1 MVGGQRVIASIAGVL
16 RRFRISGI
24 VFLVLGL
31 LGLSYVVELAVLS
44 YQGKTWDQRIEARS
58 QEYLRRAEQRFT
70 GLQRATRR
78 LAVEIS
84 AHSAVL
90 GYLGGM
96 LRDSVDLF
104 SYVSRISRDEDV
116 GIEIFDRTGRLCAW
130 EGRSD
135 AGHSFEVQ
143 VALDGQLTSSVNSG
157 PVFSFL
163 FVSTPVR
170 LGGRIV
176 GAVLVRQTIEVNYPL
191 SNRFINRQG
200 LSVQLS
206 QESGLPVT
214 FSFDPDASLRKDGR
228 YISSYLYGID
238 STRVGVVS
246 ILRPLRSA
254 YLEGIAQQFR
264 RVHAVLAA
272 TLILLLVVMGVR
284 WGMRR
289 QSLLVQGLLVSAVI
303 WGARYALLWM
313 DIPGALGSGGIF
325 DPASFASKF
334 GGGAAKSIGEMSLT
348 TFALLINCGLV
359 LRAVLGRVRLG
370 SPWWHPASTAVRL
383 PVAVFVTTLIFLLL
397 RGYGAAVRSAVFD
410 STLSFTDPGVIIPS
424 FALGL
429 MVVNLF
435 ILSFCLILATAG
447 LTSFLV
453 SLFLGRAPE
462 RSSVLGAWLTTCV
475 LFTVAA
481 VLFDFLQ
488 PNPLMSTPYRLLFGA
503 GMIAFTRRLH
513 GHAKRRLRLP
523 TFRNLLLALGLSTLF
538 FYPLLD
544 TFVRE
549 KDHERLE
556 AMAVE
561 VLRPV
566 DGWLTFV
573 VEDAL
578 GRLAAGET
586 ADALA
591 GGTEEQIEKLAFTRW
606 AGSVASREG
615 YTCRVQIA
623 DSAGAILSQFTL
635 GNQSL
640 FDRNLTMSPH
650 LPDEKRIF
658 IREVGSGISAVR
670 LYAGSVPIPAQG
682 IPPAWGVFILAAGQ
696 QTFFRGENPAILRN
710 VSDEDR
716 ESFHHDVILGEYRDG
731 VLLTSTDSRLPLAHR
746 LPEEVSGRLND
757 STVASVWSA
766 EDIDGSAFDVLF
778 TRRPGDAGQVLAIAM
793 QAGGFQWHLL
803 NIVKMMIYF
812 ALIVSLFFAVL
823 FVVRRIGGYRYHPTF
838 RDKLLGALLF
848 TSIVPVVVLA
858 IYGRALARD
867 RVLESTARLL
877 EQETEAVAAG
887 LLQRDELHAD
897 SLGSQ
902 DAAVRAGGLAADLG
916 TDFNLYAGTR
926 LVASSRPE
934 LFETGIL
941 DKRMSGSAYAGIY
954 VQGKRFHLQ
963 TERIGLYQY
972 AVGYA
977 PLLDSG
983 NTIVGIVSVP
993 TLYHQEEIDRDASQR
1008 SALLLGL
1015 YGVVFLGIVGIAT
1028 TFANRMAAPIHH
1040 LTEATKRVS
1049 RGELDFAVRVP
1060 DADGEVG
1067 ELIRSFE
1074 TMTRDLKRSRE
1085 DLVQFEREMAWKE
1098 MARQVAHEIKNPL
1111 TPMKLSLQHLQQTY
1125 RDKVPDFG
1133 RIFDEVSRTMIDQID
1148 TLSRIASEF
1157 SRFGRMP
1164 NPVKERC
1171 DVNEVLR
1178 ESIHLFERE
1187 TGVIFTA
1194 APVPALPPVTADREE
1209 LRRAF
1214 INILRNAMQAMNN
1227 RGRIGV
1233 ATSAAGGEVIVRI
1246 QDSGPGMTDEVK
1258 ARLFQPNFSTK
1269 TDGMGL
1275 GLAIVKKTISDLGG
1289 SIRVESREGEG
1300 TTVIIHLPAATEAA
1314 AT

>member
-1 MVGGQRVIASIAGVL
+1 MHGGQRVIASIAGSV

-24 VFLVLGL
+24 VFVILGL
-31 LGLSYVVELAVLS
+31 LGLSYVIELAVLS

-58 QEYLRRAEQRFT
+58 AEYLKKATQRFT
-70 GLQRATRR
+70 GLQRSTRR
-78 LAVEIS
+78 LAVEIA
-84 AHSAVL
+84 AHSTVL
-90 GYLGGM
+90 DYLGGT
-96 LRDSVDLF
+96 LRDSIELF

-116 GIEIFDRTGRLCAW
+116 GIEVFDRTGRLCAW

-135 AGHSFEVQ
+135 AGHAREVQ
-143 VALDGQLTSSVNSG
+143 IALDGQLTSYVNSG

-163 FVSTPVR
+163 FIATPVR
-170 LGGRIV
+170 YGGRVV
-176 GAVLVRQTIEVNYPL
+176 GAVLVRQTIGVNYPL
-191 SNRFINRQG
+191 SNRFINREG

-214 FSFDPDASLRKDGR
+214 FTFDRDAPLRRDGR
-228 YISSYLYGID
+228 YISASLFGID
-238 STRVGVVS
+238 SSRVGVVS

-264 RVHAVLAA
+264 RVHAVLVAA
-272 TLILLLVVMGVR
+272 LILLLVIVGIR

-289 QSLLVQGLLVSAVI
+289 QSLLMQSLVVTAVI

-313 DIPGALGSGGIF
+313 DISGTLASGGIF

-334 GGGAAKSIGEMSLT
+334 GGGAAKSIGEMTLT
-348 TFALLINCGLV
+348 TLALLINAGLV
-359 LRAVLGRVRLG
+359 LWAVLVRIRLG
-370 SPWWHPASTAVRL
+370 FPWWHPSAVAVRL
-383 PVAVFVTTLIFLLL
+383 PIAVVAATLIFLLL

-424 FALGL
+424 FPLGV

-435 ILSFCLILATAG
+435 ILSFCLILAAAG

-453 SLFLGRAPE
+453 SLLRRGNRE
-462 RSSVLGAWLTTCV
+462 RPSTRGAWLAACG
-475 LFTVAA
+475 LFVVAA
-481 VLFDFLQ
+481 VLFDVLQ

-513 GHAKRRLRLP
+513 VHAEQRLRLP

-544 TFVRE
+544 AYVRE

-578 GRLAAGET
+578 GRLADGET
-586 ADALA
+586 ADVLME
-591 GGTEEQIEKLAFTRW
+591 GTREQVDKLAFTRW

-623 DSAGAILSQFTL
+623 DSAGEILSRFTL

-640 FDRNLTMSPH
+640 FDRNISMPPH
-650 LPDEKRIF
+650 LPGEKRIF

-670 LYAGSVPIPAQG
+670 LYAGSIPILAPG
-682 IPPAWGVFILAAGQ
+682 LPPTWGVFILAAGQ
-696 QTFFRGENPAILRN
+696 QTFFRGENPAILRS

-716 ESFHHDVILGEYRDG
+716 ESFHHDVILAEYREG
-731 VLLTSTDSRLPLAHR
+731 LLLTSTDPRLPLTHR
-746 LPEEVSGRLND
+746 LPDEVAVALGD
-757 STVASVWSA
+757 STAGPVWASQ
-766 EDIDGSAFDVLF
+766 DIDGSAFDVLF
-778 TRRPGDAGQVLAIAM
+778 TRRPGDPGQVLAIAM
-793 QAGGFQWHLL
+793 GSGGFQWHLL
-803 NIVKMMIYF
+803 NVVKMMIYYT
-812 ALIVSLFFAVL
+812 LIVSLL
-823 FVVRRIGGYRYHPTF
+823 FVALFFVRWIRGYRYVPTF

-858 IYGRALARD
+858 IYGRSLARE

-877 EQETEAVAAG
+877 EQETGAVAAG
-887 LLQRDELHAD
+887 LLQRDELN
-897 SLGSQ
+897 
-902 DAAVRAGGLAADLG
+902 AAAPASPGVPVVAAGLAADLG

-934 LFETGIL
+934 LFATGIL

-954 VQGKRFHLQ
+954 IQGKRFYLQ

-977 PLLDSG
+977 PLLEDG
-983 NTIVGIVSVP
+983 NRVVGVVSVP

-1028 TFANRMAAPIHH
+1028 TFANRMAAPIHF

-1049 RGELDFAVRVP
+1049 RGELDIAMRVP
-1060 DADGEVG
+1060 EAEGEVG

-1125 RDKVPDFG
+1125 RDRAPDFS
-1133 RIFDEVSRTMIDQID
+1133 RIFNEVSRTMIDQID
-1148 TLSRIASEF
+1148 ALSRIASEF

-1164 NPVKERC
+1164 DPVRERC
-1171 DVNEVLR
+1171 DVNAVLQ
-1178 ESIHLFERE
+1178 ESVDLFERD
-1187 TGVIFTA
+1187 TNVVFTTA
-1194 APVPALPPVTADREE
+1194 AAPGLPPVTADREE

-1214 INILRNAMQAMNN
+1214 INIIRNAMQAMNN
-1227 RGRIGV
+1227 RGKISLST
-1233 ATSAAGGEVIVRI
+1233 ADAGPEVIVRI
-1246 QDSGPGMTDEVK
+1246 QDSGPGMSEEVK

-1275 GLAIVKKTISDLGG
+1275 GLAIVKKTLGDLGG
-1289 SIRVESREGEG
+1289 SIRVESSEGGG
-1300 TTVIIHLPAATEAA
+1300 TTVIMHLPAAVEGEKA
-1314 AT
+1314 